1 MVKREAVNVEK
12 GKVYNPSLTKAIWR
26 RKPGMATYSQ
36 TSKFEVR

>member
-12 GKVYNPSLTKAIWR
+12 GKVSNPSLTKTICI
-26 RKPGMATYSQ
+26 RKPGTATYAQ